1 MYNARVL
8 TASLI
13 GSAIEWFDYFL
24 YGTVASLVFNQLFFV
39 SEDPVVGL
47 LIAYT
52 SFSIAF
58 FLRPIG
64 GVVFSH
70 IGDRL
75 GRKKTLVLTLSL
87 MGLSTFG
94 MGLLPTYQVIGI
106 WAPSF

>member
-87 MGLSTFG
+87 MGN
-94 MGLLPTYQVIGI
+94 LLLQIYAKKRIIEKGVEVI
-106 WAPSF
+106 